1 MIMNVAHHERFVS
14 LITRDTLALVLAG
27 GRGKRL
33 MHLTRHRAKPA
44 VYFGGKFRLIDFPL
58 SNCVNSDVRRIFV
71 LTQYKAHSLIRHL
84 RLGWGFLRGHLGEFV
99 EVVPAQQRVGESW
112 YLGTADAVYQNLDL
126 MRRQRPKYVL
136 ILAGDHAYK
145 MDYGPMIAAHVNAG
159 ADATVGC
166 MVVPR
171 KSATSLGVMTVR
183 DDDMIIRFSE
193 KPDDPEP
200 VPGRDD
206 MALASMGIY
215 VFNAEFLD
223 ELLRKDAPSAESSHD
238 FGNDIIPA
246 IIDDHDILAYRFLD
260 PSTGEQAYW
269 RDVGTPDAFWEA
281 NLELVKVTPP
291 LDLYDLDWPIW
302 TYQQQ
307 LPPAKFVFDD
317 DDRRGLAVDSLVSS
331 GCIVSGST
339 VRRSVLFNSVRVNSS
354 AEVNG
359 AVLLPGVDIGRHC
372 RLHNVIAD
380 RGTQIPTGT
389 VIGEDPEEDARRF
402 FVSRGGVTLVCP
414 EMFED

>member
-1 MIMNVAHHERFVS
+1 
-14 LITRDTLALVLAG
+14 
-27 GRGKRL
+27 
-33 MHLTRHRAKPA
+33 MHLTRNRAKPA
-44 VYFGGKFRLIDFPL
+44 VYFGGKFRLVDFPL

-99 EVVPAQQRVGESW
+99 EIVPAQQRVGESW
-112 YLGTADAVYQNLDL
+112 YQGTADAVYQNLDL
-126 MRRQRPKYVL
+126 MRRQRPQYVL

-145 MDYGPMIAAHVNAG
+145 MDYGPMLAAHVDSG

-171 KSATSLGVMTVR
+171 ENATSLGVMTVK
-183 DDDMIIRFSE
+183 DNDMIVRFTE
-193 KPDDPEP
+193 KPADPEP
-200 VPGRDD
+200 VPGNDEL
-206 MALASMGIY
+206 ALASMGIY

-223 ELLRKDAPSAESSHD
+223 DLLREDAPSAESSHD

-246 IIDDHDILAYRFLD
+246 IIDSHDVLAYRFVD
-260 PSTGEQAYW
+260 PATGEQAYW

-307 LPPAKFVFDD
+307 LPSAKFVFDD
-317 DDRRGLAVDSLVSS
+317 DDRRGFAVDSLVSS
-331 GCIVSGST
+331 GCIVSGSA

-354 AEVNG
+354 AKVTESVI
-359 AVLLPGVDIGRHC
+359 LPGVDIGRHC
-372 RLHNVIAD
+372 RLNKVVVD
-380 RGTQIPTGT
+380 RGTRIPAGT
-389 VIGEDPEEDARRF
+389 VIGEDPAEDASRF
-402 FVSRGGVTLVCP
+402 YVSEGGVTIVCP
-414 EMFED
+414 EMFEQD